1 MAFQSKVNHA
11 SLSRLESTHLDE
23 RLIDISGFE
32 VDVLELELML
42 EPRSHLP
49 VSSSVL
55 LLSD

>member
-49 VSSSVL
+49 VSSTVVL
-55 LLSD
+55 L